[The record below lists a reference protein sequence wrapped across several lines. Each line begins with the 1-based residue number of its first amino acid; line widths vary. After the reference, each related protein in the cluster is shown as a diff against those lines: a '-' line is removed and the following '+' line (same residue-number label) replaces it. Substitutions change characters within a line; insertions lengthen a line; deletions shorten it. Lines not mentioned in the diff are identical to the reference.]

1 MKKTSIRVMGVF
13 FCYFLL
19 YLTVYVVTQR
29 HVRYKGDYVMNRL
42 LLSGW
47 TFYSALCLYGK
58 FQQHDHIAN
67 GGFSFSA
74 AS

>member
-47 TFYSALCLYGK
+47 TFLFCSLFVRK
-58 FQQHDHIAN
+58 V
-67 GGFSFSA
+67 SA
-74 AS
+74 A